1 MSDPRDCITDF
12 SEHEIR
18 TTLEQVSIVPMVHW
32 TDSEGAPVADLG
44 HLAAFGVRVDLP
56 RAGEEGPAVLR
67 LAHAL
72 LESANHGQL
81 VIVRDHF
88 SGSPD
93 RPARIV
99 GRAARLALDLCLNP
113 F

>member
-1 MSDPRDCITDF
+1 MIIC
-12 SEHEIR
+12 
-18 TTLEQVSIVPMVHW
+18 
-32 TDSEGAPVADLG
+32 DLG
-44 HLAAFGVRVDLP
+44 HLTAFGVRVDLP
-56 RAGEEGPAVLR
+56 RAGEEGHAVLR
-67 LAHAL
+67 LALAL
-72 LESANHGQL
+72 HESANHGQL